1 MRARPDSGSTNLL
14 KVTWT
19 FRQNDPRMQAGC
31 TPQANGRR
39 GPSHLFAD
47 YRMSMND
54 WLIVCVATPRMGDSN
69 SNCSSRVTYGQYFCD
84 FQLNH
89 PKRAECSDSLE
100 AGRREPLLYREL

>member
-54 WLIVCVATPRMGDSN
+54 WLIVLRGHVPDERQHLQLFVEGD
-69 SNCSSRVTYGQYFCD
+69 
-84 FQLNH
+84 
-89 PKRAECSDSLE
+89 
-100 AGRREPLLYREL
+100 GRFVFL